1 MGKRWLIL
9 EAMLTAV
16 VLLLATS
23 TSFAQSSEL
32 AGKTLILARAPQ
44 LNTRTLVEAWGPFVQ
59 RLSRDIGVQIRLQ
72 VFESRERFEADLFAG
87 LPDFAFGNP
96 YHSILAHER
105 LGYVALVRDN
115 SAPLVG
121 IIVVRED
128 SPIKTVQDLMGKSIA
143 FPDPHAMA
151 ASLYTRALLSEK
163 HHLEFESIYVGT
175 HENVYRSVY
184 LGRSDAGGGIYRTL
198 EGEHP
203 ELRNQLRVVFE
214 TPRLPSH
221 PLIAHPRVPEALR
234 QKLVDAILRMAN
246 DVEGRKLLDG
256 VLLSQPV
263 AADFKRDYSAVLRLG
278 LEKYTV
284 NVHDAGI
291 SAPRR

>member
-1 MGKRWLIL
+1 MGKRWLNL
-9 EAMLTAV
+9 GAVLTAA
-16 VLLLATS
+16 VLLLAAS
-23 TSFAQSSEL
+23 TSFAQTGERP
-32 AGKTLILARAPQ
+32 GKTYVLARAPQ
-44 LNTRTLVEAWGPFVQ
+44 LNPRTLVEAWGPFVQ
-59 RLSRDIGVQIRLQ
+59 RLSHDVGVPISLQ
-72 VFESRERFEADLFAG
+72 VFDSRERFEADLFAG

-96 YHSILAHER
+96 YHSILAHKR

-121 IIVVRED
+121 VIVVRAD
-128 SPIKTVQDLMGKSIA
+128 SPIQTVQDLMGKTIA

-151 ASLYTRALLSEK
+151 ASLYMRALLSEK
-163 HHLEFESIYVGT
+163 HHLKFEAVYAGT

-184 LGRSDAGGGIYRTL
+184 LGRTDAGGGIQWTL
-198 EGEHP
+198 EREQA
-203 ELRNQLRVVFE
+203 ELRDQLRVVFE
-214 TPRLPSH
+214 TPGVPPH

-234 QKLVDAILRMAN
+234 QKLVTAILRMAE
-246 DVEGRKLLDG
+246 DADGKKLLDA

-284 NVHDAGI
+284 NVHNAGI
-291 SAPRR
+291 PAPGP